1 MDYYK
6 EIKKELVDN
15 EIYKKVKDYSKN
27 KYELQKYYN
36 VGKLLYDAGKHY
48 GEGIIKEY
56 SRKLSTEVGKGY
68 SKRNLW
74 LMLQFYNLKEKVQ
87 TLSAQLSWSHYV
99 ELLILD
105 DVVKINY
112 YINIIE
118 EQNLSVRKL
127 RQKIKNKE
135 YERLPE
141 ETKNKLI
148 SNEKNNIKDYVKDPI
163 IIKNKNNYEEL
174 SEKVLQ
180 KIILEDLENFL
191 DELGKGFTFI
201 KSEYPIKLGERYNY
215 IDLLLFNIDYNCYV
229 VVELKVTEL
238 KKKHIGQIEVYMNY
252 IDENLRRITQDKTIG
267 IIIVI
272 ENNKYIIK
280 YASDKRI
287 LSRTYELV

>member
-141 ETKNKLI
+141 ETKI
-148 SNEKNNIKDYVKDPI
+148 S
-163 IIKNKNNYEEL
+163 
-174 SEKVLQ
+174 
-180 KIILEDLENFL
+180 
-191 DELGKGFTFI
+191 
-201 KSEYPIKLGERYNY
+201 
-215 IDLLLFNIDYNCYV
+215 
-229 VVELKVTEL
+229 
-238 KKKHIGQIEVYMNY
+238 
-252 IDENLRRITQDKTIG
+252 
-267 IIIVI
+267 
-272 ENNKYIIK
+272 
-280 YASDKRI
+280 
-287 LSRTYELV
+287 

>member
-36 VGKLLYDAGKHY
+36 MGKLLFDAGKHY

-141 ETKNKLI
+141 ETK
-148 SNEKNNIKDYVKDPI
+148 
-163 IIKNKNNYEEL
+163 
-174 SEKVLQ
+174 
-180 KIILEDLENFL
+180 
-191 DELGKGFTFI
+191 
-201 KSEYPIKLGERYNY
+201 KS
-215 IDLLLFNIDYNCYV
+215 
-229 VVELKVTEL
+229 
-238 KKKHIGQIEVYMNY
+238 
-252 IDENLRRITQDKTIG
+252 
-267 IIIVI
+267 
-272 ENNKYIIK
+272 
-280 YASDKRI
+280 
-287 LSRTYELV
+287 

>member
-74 LMLQFYNLKEKVQ
+74 LMLQFHNLKEKVQ

-163 IIKNKNNYEEL
+163 IIKNKNNY
-174 SEKVLQ
+174 
-180 KIILEDLENFL
+180 
-191 DELGKGFTFI
+191 
-201 KSEYPIKLGERYNY
+201 
-215 IDLLLFNIDYNCYV
+215 
-229 VVELKVTEL
+229 
-238 KKKHIGQIEVYMNY
+238 
-252 IDENLRRITQDKTIG
+252 
-267 IIIVI
+267 
-272 ENNKYIIK
+272 
-280 YASDKRI
+280 
-287 LSRTYELV
+287 

>member
-36 VGKLLYDAGKHY
+36 VGKLLFDAGKHY

-141 ETKNKLI
+141 ETK
-148 SNEKNNIKDYVKDPI
+148 
-163 IIKNKNNYEEL
+163 
-174 SEKVLQ
+174 
-180 KIILEDLENFL
+180 
-191 DELGKGFTFI
+191 
-201 KSEYPIKLGERYNY
+201 KS
-215 IDLLLFNIDYNCYV
+215 
-229 VVELKVTEL
+229 
-238 KKKHIGQIEVYMNY
+238 
-252 IDENLRRITQDKTIG
+252 
-267 IIIVI
+267 
-272 ENNKYIIK
+272 
-280 YASDKRI
+280 
-287 LSRTYELV
+287 